1 MPAWLKILIWPIAQ
15 TLVFTGLTYFILL
28 LQPYKKCLHL
38 LNNLISKLQTL
49 PSMWYN
55 KWSGHLKG
63 SLGQTPS
70 VDACQTSLC
79 SVEQQ
84 PSEARSWSLGAKRV
98 LDPKSTIHSDIA
110 VFTSYGMSA
119 VEERVRSF
127 LSIIKFDLKTY
138 SIANKFISVKL
149 PQNKKCQKKFE
160 GCSA

>member
-1 MPAWLKILIWPIAQ
+1 MGCQFNVKISNITKYVVHP
-15 TLVFTGLTYFILL
+15 
-28 LQPYKKCLHL
+28 
-38 LNNLISKLQTL
+38 KLWNYINSFEHIKSL
-49 PSMWYN
+49 
-55 KWSGHLKG
+55 GHLNG
-63 SLGQTPS
+63 NFGQTPS

-110 VFTSYGMSA
+110 MFTSYGMST

-127 LSIIKFDLKTY
+127 LSITKCELKTY